1 MVNMF
6 FSCKKRGRQDN
17 RGMPVWNPIRRAM
30 VRIFVLCFS
39 VALMPGPLH
48 AAFKGGDTSIIK
60 GKQKQ
65 KLKAA
70 VSAVKSMPRIAREA
84 FYAEMLGLSYKPDGA
99 EAMKAS
105 SQGNSSTYRGSRFVG
120 TDGKEHDW
128 ISEYSTTSSDKW
140 EKAKALCKEVDVNT
154 ALAAFSGDITKMI
167 HRTAKSLLDSMPV
180 ELRDCWLSEVGGLMY
195 MKDGTPGYTGKDH
208 VDRSEAGYDVPHPA
222 IAHGALFTDTK
233 GEERD
238 IYKLLGV
245 HEKKWL
251 RRYNVLHACAM
262 LVGKEE
268 ILNLY
273 ADEMKL
279 MSRFHRKRTADA
291 DPDAP
296 PPPSTETAASLKN
309 WPEGAR
315 EAFLAERL
323 GLCFM
328 PGSTEAAYDHRS
340 WVRHGAH
347 YIGADGKEYDFWKR
361 SEMQTDRSEWER
373 VCRLYDREKHE
384 NVMSDMEAAV
394 AQLQQSFQEH
404 APEAVRKRKA
414 GNTAM
419 GAQAL

>member
-1 MVNMF
+1 
-6 FSCKKRGRQDN
+6 
-17 RGMPVWNPIRRAM
+17 MPVMSSIRCAM
-30 VRIFVLCFS
+30 VRLFVVFFS
-39 VALMPGPLH
+39 VALMLDPLH

-84 FYAEMLGLSYKPDGA
+84 FYAEMLGLSYKPDGS
-99 EAMKAS
+99 EAIKAS

-140 EKAKALCKEVDVNT
+140 EKAKALCKEVEVNT
-154 ALAAFSGDITKMI
+154 ALAAFSSDITKMI
-167 HRTAKSLLDSMPV
+167 RRTAKSLLDSMPT

-195 MKDGTPGYTGKDH
+195 MPEGTAAYTGKDH

-233 GEERD
+233 GEEHD
-238 IYKLLGV
+238 VYKLLGV

-251 RRYNVLHACAM
+251 RRYNVLHTCAM
-262 LVGKEE
+262 QVGKEE

-273 ADEMKL
+273 PEEMKI
-279 MSRFHRKRTADA
+279 MSKHHMKRTGDA

-296 PPPSTETAASLKN
+296 PPPATETAASLKT
-309 WPEGAR
+309 WPEEAR

-328 PGSTEAAYDHRS
+328 PGGKESPYDHRS
-340 WVRHGAH
+340 WVRRGAH
-347 YIGADGKEYDFWKR
+347 YIGIDGQEYDFWQR
-361 SEMQTDRSEWER
+361 SEVQSDRNEWER

-384 NVMSDMEAAV
+384 EVMADMEKEAG
-394 AQLQQSFQEH
+394 QLRDAFEEH
-404 APEAVRKRKA
+404 APEEARKKKA

-419 GAQAL
+419 GTRSL